1 MEPLSQ
7 QDSILDCQISQ
18 QDSMLECQICLNYY
32 SSWRRPKLLDCQHT
46 CCSVCLTQMRM
57 SQSDLRCPWC
67 RCVTTLPPGV
77 SVSQLLDDP
86 DTMAIISVPYTP
98 EYTPVF
104 IRLPCNA
111 CYLPLDNHERA
122 TGLEEEHGMREREEG
137 SCKSSFGTRFCFV
150 VVVGFVLLL
159 LVYIILHTM
168 TCSSKQ
174 FTMISCG

>member
-1 MEPLSQ
+1 MESLSQ
-7 QDSILDCQISQ
+7 QESILDCQILQ
-18 QDSMLECQICLNYY
+18 QDSMLECQICFNYY

-57 SQSDLRCPWC
+57 SQSELRCPWC

-98 EYTPVF
+98 VF

-111 CYLPLDNHERA
+111 YLPVEHHERA
-122 TGLEEEHGMREREEG
+122 TGMEEEHGMREGEG
-137 SCKSSFGTRFCFV
+137 SCKGAFGTRFCLV

-159 LVYIILHTM
+159 LVYIILHSM
-168 TCSSKQ
+168 TCKSEQ